1 MQILGSGFDYC
12 YLHAVNMRR
21 GVLVAWR
28 AAIWSG
34 SSCSMKSFSV
44 SVWLCYLP
52 SSVEWWLTSVYGLAN
67 DDLKP
72 AFLQELSELYPCAP
86 GHGY

>member
-1 MQILGSGFDYC
+1 
-12 YLHAVNMRR
+12 
-21 GVLVAWR
+21 
-28 AAIWSG
+28 
-34 SSCSMKSFSV
+34 MKSFSV